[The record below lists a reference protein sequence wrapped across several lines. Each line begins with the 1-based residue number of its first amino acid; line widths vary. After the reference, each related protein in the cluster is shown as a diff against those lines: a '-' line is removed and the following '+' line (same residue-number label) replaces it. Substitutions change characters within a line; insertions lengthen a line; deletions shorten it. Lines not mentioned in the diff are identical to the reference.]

1 MKSILVVFAHP
12 RLEKSRTNAVLL
24 RSISHLP
31 HVTVRDL
38 YEEYPDY
45 NIDIGREKEYLIGH
59 DIIIWHHPFFW
70 YSCPPLLKQWI
81 DMVLEIGW
89 AYGPGGTA
97 LKGKL
102 CFNAIT
108 TGGAREAYS
117 REGRNRFSLREFLV
131 PFEQTA
137 RLCQMTYLPPF
148 AVQGTH
154 RLTQEAITRAGE
166 QYALLLSRL
175 AENSLSIEHLLTL
188 ETLNDEIL
196 QTSTEN

>member
-1 MKSILVVFAHP
+1 
-12 RLEKSRTNAVLL
+12 
-24 RSISHLP
+24 
-31 HVTVRDL
+31 
-38 YEEYPDY
+38 
-45 NIDIGREKEYLIGH
+45 
-59 DIIIWHHPFFW
+59 
-70 YSCPPLLKQWI
+70 
-81 DMVLEIGW
+81 MVLEIGW

-117 REGRNRFSLREFLV
+117 REGRNSFSLREFLV

-154 RLTQEAITRAGE
+154 RLTQEAMARSGE

-175 AENSLSIEHLLTL
+175 AGDSLSIEHLLTL
-188 ETLNDEIL
+188 ETLNDEVL
-196 QTSTEN
+196 HTSTEN

>member
-1 MKSILVVFAHP
+1 MKSILVIFAHP
-12 RLEKSRTNAVLL
+12 RFEKSRTNAVLL
-24 RSISHLP
+24 KNISHLS

-38 YEEYPDY
+38 YQEYPEY
-45 NIDIGREKEYLIGH
+45 NIDIQREKELLLGH

-81 DMVLEIGW
+81 DVVLEIGW

-102 CFNAIT
+102 VFNAIT
-108 TGGAREAYS
+108 TGGAREAYT
-117 REGRNRFSLREFLV
+117 REGRNRYTLREFLV

-154 RLTQEAITRAGE
+154 RLTPEAIDRCGKE
-166 QYALLLSRL
+166 YALLLSRL
-175 AENSLSIEHLLTL
+175 TEDSLSIEHLLTL
-188 ETLNDEIL
+188 DSLNDEVRG
-196 QTSTEN
+196 QFTEG